1 MTFLKTLR
9 GLFKPVVRMVP
20 VAATRVDYARF
31 ALTRS
36 PQMVT
41 LTDVE
46 QKLCATI
53 AEQGYAVVP
62 NYASLEECE
71 RMIADFEQ
79 MVRDHPQHVRRY
91 SDTRVFG
98 AEEYSEGI
106 ARFHY
111 DQNLQKMSNHY
122 SKTLTVNA
130 LTMANKVE
138 TSPDSKGSG
147 EGWHK
152 DSSFRQ
158 FKAFL
163 YLNDVDE
170 SCGPLELIAN
180 SHRLEDYVSDIRSGG
195 LTFRELRITEAQ
207 IEAILSRDPSRLR
220 TLTGKAGTLI
230 LADTASIHRGRPPEG
245 GTRYALTNYYLEP
258 CQIHEEFIAAFH
270 PVNADRVRALGASA
284 GSLS

>member
-1 MTFLKTLR
+1 MKFLKTLR
-9 GLFKPVVRMVP
+9 RLFKPVVRMVP
-20 VAATRVDYARF
+20 VTATRVDYARF
-31 ALTRS
+31 AMTRS

-41 LTDVE
+41 LGDSE

-53 AEQGYAVVP
+53 ADQGYAVVP
-62 NYASLEECE
+62 DYASRKECE

-79 MVRDHPQHVRRY
+79 IVRDHPQHVRRY

-98 AEEYSEGI
+98 AEEYSERI

-111 DQNLQKMSNHY
+111 DPKLQNISTYY
-122 SKTLTVNA
+122 SKMLTVNA
-130 LTMANKVE
+130 LTLANKVE
-138 TSPDSKGSG
+138 THPNSKGSG

-230 LADTASIHRGRPPEG
+230 LVDTASIHRGSPPAG

-258 CQIHEEFIAAFH
+258 DQIHEEFIAAFH
-270 PVNADRVRALGASA
+270 PVNPDRVRALGTST
-284 GSLS
+284 GSRP

>member
-1 MTFLKTLR
+1 MTYLKTLR
-9 GLFKPVVRMVP
+9 GLLKPVVRMVP

-31 ALTRS
+31 AMTRI

-41 LTDVE
+41 LGDAE
-46 QKLCATI
+46 QQLCVSI

-62 NYASLEECE
+62 NFASREECE

-79 MVRDHPQHVRRY
+79 MVREHPEHVRRY

-111 DQNLQKMSNHY
+111 DSKLQKMSNHY
-122 SKTLTVNA
+122 SNTLTVNA
-130 LTMANKVE
+130 LTLANKVE
-138 TSPDSKGSG
+138 THPNSKGSG

-180 SHRLEDYVSDIRSGG
+180 SHRLEDYVSDIRSGR

-230 LADTASIHRGRPPEG
+230 LADTASIHRGRPPAG

-258 CQIHEEFIAAFH
+258 GQIHEEFIAAFH
-270 PVNADRVRALGASA
+270 PVNADRVRALGASG
-284 GSLS
+284 GSRS